1 MVGGSQLRDVPAH
14 LAVRVAERHP
24 LLADQLVGLI
34 RGVQVGGQRRFDVG
48 PHGLQRAHR
57 LRHDRQAPLD
67 DLHPLDG
74 DRLGVLDVAVVPGDE
89 ADVHGRQP
97 GPEAQ
102 EAGGAP
108 AHQLEQVP
116 VLLLGHDGGPRR
128 VPGGDGE
135 ELALAG
141 GEEDH
146 VRGEAAQV
154 VDDGGQGVQHAALD
168 LAPGVGVRHRDA
180 HGPFKSEKPR
190 RPLTVQREP
199 NAVSRATPQ
208 GAVVRQAVGG
218 VQHDRVLHQ
227 SGRVRPKKLPH
238 AGRHAPLHV
247 GVARQG
253 VELVPLRLLAE
264 GVRSLESGQR
274 HVNELVLL
282 PQADGGHDLVVA
294 APACVQPLAGL
305 PQPLDQ
311 QALHFAVDVLVG
323 LLHRPHLLVVLLVEG
338 LQPFHERA
346 LVLRGDQAAFA
357 QHRGVRNGAQDVVG
371 GDLPVEKVVV
381 AHRKLVDK

>member
-1 MVGGSQLRDVPAH
+1 MQSIRCCVLCCFSCAH

-168 LAPGVGVRHRDA
+168 LRRCVRRAARDSGTGLFGVATPFPVTPRHPPSRSRGRPGVM
-180 HGPFKSEKPR
+180 
-190 RPLTVQREP
+190 
-199 NAVSRATPQ
+199 
-208 GAVVRQAVGG
+208 
-218 VQHDRVLHQ
+218 
-227 SGRVRPKKLPH
+227 
-238 AGRHAPLHV
+238 
-247 GVARQG
+247 
-253 VELVPLRLLAE
+253 VPTAS
-264 GVRSLESGQR
+264 V
-274 HVNELVLL
+274 H
-282 PQADGGHDLVVA
+282 PPPPPTH
-294 APACVQPLAGL
+294 PAQP
-305 PQPLDQ
+305 
-311 QALHFAVDVLVG
+311 
-323 LLHRPHLLVVLLVEG
+323 
-338 LQPFHERA
+338 
-346 LVLRGDQAAFA
+346 
-357 QHRGVRNGAQDVVG
+357 
-371 GDLPVEKVVV
+371 
-381 AHRKLVDK
+381 